1 MKNWKSILIGTIIG
15 TLISGGVWVW
25 SAPIQSQVGINI
37 ISSTG
42 VWNGVRGGSTN
53 SATMPLI
60 TNNSALTERAILY
73 GTDFVGS
80 THPQINSSSA
90 DFATITPTTDAGV
103 QLTTIGFMY
112 GNSASGTGGSATWMR
127 LIASGNTTDNQVPPV
142 VGSLRTSTFLYG
154 FDGTNFDRIRTGEA
168 GDNLTNGTLASQLY
182 GYDGTNFDRV
192 RIDASG
198 SLNVNTVSGT
208 ITANQGTANT
218 AANRWPV
225 IITDGTDSI
234 NVSGTSLDVNC
245 TGGCAGGG
253 STTPSDAFA
262 NPTTA
267 NLDFSLLGGW
277 NGATWDRLTSTT
289 ANGLDVDVTRLNDGG
304 NSITVD
310 NTTLSV
316 IGGGA
321 EATVLRV
328 TIANDSTGLLS
339 VDDNGGSLTVDGTVA
354 VTQSTSPWVVG
365 GSITPADDF
374 SNPSTAVNNN
384 SLASEFDGT
393 TWDIT
398 RHSFTQTTAGIA
410 ANGAGASITETTTS
424 MSKHTMIVDR
434 TAGATNTVDI
444 RVECSIDGT
453 DFVQIASITDLTNEP
468 ALVSQDGTPCY
479 YIRYNVITIGAG
491 NTVQI
496 HLLDMR

>member
-245 TGGCAGGG
+245 TGRCAGGG

-339 VDDNGGSLTVDGTVA
+339 VDDNGGSLTVD
-354 VTQSTSPWVVG
+354 
-365 GSITPADDF
+365 
-374 SNPSTAVNNN
+374 
-384 SLASEFDGT
+384 
-393 TWDIT
+393 
-398 RHSFTQTTAGIA
+398 
-410 ANGAGASITETTTS
+410 
-424 MSKHTMIVDR
+424 
-434 TAGATNTVDI
+434 
-444 RVECSIDGT
+444 
-453 DFVQIASITDLTNEP
+453 
-468 ALVSQDGTPCY
+468 
-479 YIRYNVITIGAG
+479 
-491 NTVQI
+491 
-496 HLLDMR
+496 